1 MAMTNLKP
9 GDTVAFS
16 QSVLRRCWD
25 REAAD
30 ARGTVVS
37 VRDRIAEVDFHGTW
51 IAHQN
56 GGTVRTLPAA
66 NLRRVMPNGAV
77 FSD

>member
-1 MAMTNLKP
+1 MPTPTLKP
-9 GDTVAFS
+9 GDTVVFS

-25 REAAD
+25 READ

-51 IAHQN
+51 IAHQD

-66 NLRRVMPNGAV
+66 NLSRVMSNGLV
-77 FSD
+77 LRD